1 LEPITFCLGDVSWPD
16 GVSTGVEKMRKG
28 EVAKIRIGRKH
39 GFGRPLKQELLKY
52 PKIYDEDPD
61 KKKRL

>member
-1 LEPITFCLGDVSWPD
+1 
-16 GVSTGVEKMRKG
+16 MRKG

-39 GFGRPLKQELLKY
+39 GFGRPLKKELLKY
-52 PKIYDEDPD
+52 PKGYDEDSE